1 MEEAQ
6 QVAQDFISSLDNV
19 PLEVKF
25 LLEEISQKEKQAQE
39 LQRLVNNKILRANP
53 RVPGGQAHKELNF
66 DTNIQPDIDKIESL
80 ADDRVELAERLLSI
94 ITRHCGRL
102 EYDINR
108 VRVAAGETPIPNAIS
123 TPAFDSGV
131 PAIALRGNNISD
143 TRGGLVDVTR
153 TGSISLTAAGSI
165 SIPESVPS
173 PPATASMAGPAQK
186 RRRLAGGSLNTSGTV
201 TNNSVVLSQVP
212 PPPRQPRTTQ
222 SNVNTNGAGARPSP
236 PVQSSRRGVPSRPL
250 QTHSDDA
257 TGDDHEDDPTD
268 PEDKQ
273 LYCFCR
279 KLSYGEMIACD
290 NDDCHY
296 QWFHLPCVGIKP
308 PLPEKWYCSECRT
321 LMGHSDGSP
330 PGTTYGGIAAST
342 ASQATERGGRKGRK
356 K

>member
-6 QVAQDFISSLDNV
+6 QIAQDFIASLDNV

-25 LLEEISQKEKQAQE
+25 LLEEINQKEKQAQD
-39 LQRLVNNKILRANP
+39 LQRAVNNKILRANP
-53 RVPGGQAHKELNF
+53 RVPGGQAHKDLNF
-66 DTNIQPDIDKIESL
+66 EATIQPDIDKISSL
-80 ADDRVELAERLLSI
+80 ADDRVALAQRLVSI
-94 ITRHCGRL
+94 LTRHCGRL

-108 VRVAAGETPIPNAIS
+108 IRVASGEAPLANPAS

-131 PAIALRGNNISD
+131 SAISLRVNTAGD
-143 TRGGLVDVTR
+143 ARGGLVDVTR
-153 TGSISLTAAGSI
+153 TNSIALTSVGSI
-165 SIPESVPS
+165 SIPEPAPS
-173 PPATASMAGPAQK
+173 PPATASSNGPALK
-186 RRRLAGGSLNTSGTV
+186 RRRVGGASGSTGTV
-201 TNNSVVLSQVP
+201 SNTPVVLSQVV
-212 PPPRQPRTTQ
+212 PPPRQSRLAQ
-222 SNVNTNGAGARPSP
+222 SSANASSISARPSP
-236 PVQSSRRGVPSRPL
+236 PVQSSRRGAPSRLL

-257 TGDDHEDDPTD
+257 VGEDHDDADDPTD

-290 NDDCHY
+290 NDNCHY

-321 LMGHSDGSP
+321 LMGHSDTSP
-330 PGTTYGGIAAST
+330 PGTNYATST
-342 ASQATERGGRKGRK
+342 GTTQGTERGGRKGRK